1 MEPIT
6 GTALQYQTDKRNSKV
21 MSNLQKLI
29 AALLVVVSSHT
40 FAATDEE
47 VILDKLQKARPDFQ
61 IDSINPSVV
70 AGLYEVQITAGPIL
84 YVTANGDH
92 FFLGDLFSVGV
103 EGIVNLAERAR
114 DMDRKAMLATVDE
127 KDMIIFPP
135 IGEKKTSITV
145 FTDVD
150 CFYCQKLHKEVPAMN
165 AMGIEVRYLAYPRS
179 GIGGESYRKIA
190 SAWCADDRN
199 AAITMLKNREDIP
212 ENVCAKN
219 PVADQFMLGQQ
230 LGVRGTPAL
239 VLEDGQ
245 MLPGYVSADELAGR
259 LGIN

>member
-1 MEPIT
+1 MSYRYKM
-6 GTALQYQTDKRNSKV
+6 TAV
-21 MSNLQKLI
+21 V
-29 AALLVVVSSHT
+29 LLLLSGVT
-40 FAATDEE
+40 FAASDEE
-47 VILDKLQKARPDFQ
+47 VIRSKLLKARPDFQ
-61 IDSINPSVV
+61 VGSIEASAA
-70 AGLYEVQITAGPIL
+70 AGIYEVQLSGGPII
-84 YVTANGDH
+84 YATADGDY

-103 EGIVNLAERAR
+103 EGIVNLAEQRR
-114 DMDRKAMLATVDE
+114 DTDRLALLSKVDE
-127 KDMIIFPP
+127 KDMIIFSAE
-135 IGEKKTSITV
+135 GEQKASITV

-150 CFYCQKLHKEVPAMN
+150 CFYCQKLHKEVPSMN

-199 AAITMLKNREDIP
+199 TAITKLKNKQSIP

-230 LGVRGTPAL
+230 VGVQGTPAL
-239 VLEDGQ
+239 VLEGGQ
-245 MLPGYVSADELAGR
+245 MLPGYLSADDLASR